1 MRPLHSP
8 LRTAN
13 SGSSQSSISFPLPC
27 VAILVRMPIPVLYLL
42 SQFWSWIVET
52 GLDLALILVLA
63 FLIPR
68 IGRFSMRVIKHRIE
82 NNADADTTK
91 NQLAFAGV
99 GVYIAQI
106 IAFFILI
113 VSALQQLGFSLA
125 GAAIPATVASAAIGL
140 GAQSIIADF
149 LAGFFILTEKQ
160 FGVGDWV
167 RFEGNGIVVEG
178 TVIEITMRATRIR
191 TISQETVIIP
201 NSTAKVCINNSNNWS
216 RAVVVI
222 PIPMLGSEN
231 ISEVITRS
239 EQATRRALAQEDIAA
254 EVLGELDVHPAI
266 DVTPPTVVGMP
277 WMVTMRFLVQVTAGN
292 QWLVERA
299 IRTQIID
306 EFWAEYGSATT
317 TSGTLI
323 DSLNLEHEDPYY
335 RGAKTPLVDEKLER
349 TGTQPKAAEDASI
362 VSMAASSKDDPDPAT
377 EVLSPGNP
385 EKSLDLEVPHAELE
399 SEKPAEESAD
409 KDHSIGGFFRTDY
422 YPKRWQKVLS
432 IGGRV
437 RMTTSI
443 LLLIL
448 GFLLLLKGLT
458 VQTSPEWQGSNGWLA
473 PDTETTTTQSSMVA
487 PTTSESTTTTPPQRS
502 SVETRSST
510 SIPETST
517 FSTFDEEPAPAEQ
530 SSAASTTSQQQQQ
543 QTTSAPT
550 TQEST
555 PTSTAQPQATVTST
569 Q

>member
-1 MRPLHSP
+1 
-8 LRTAN
+8 
-13 SGSSQSSISFPLPC
+13 
-27 VAILVRMPIPVLYLL
+27 MPIPVLYLL
-42 SQFWSWIVET
+42 SQFWSWVVET
-52 GLDLALILVLA
+52 GLDLALLLVLA

-82 NNADADTTK
+82 NNADPDTTK

-106 IAFFILI
+106 IAFFILV

-231 ISEVITRS
+231 ISEVISRS
-239 EQATRRALAQEDIAA
+239 EKATRRALAQEDIAP

-299 IRTQIID
+299 IRTQIIA
-306 EFWAEYGSATT
+306 EFWSEYGSATT

-323 DSLNLEHEDPYY
+323 DSLNVEHEDPYY
-335 RGAKTPLVDEKLER
+335 RAQKRPLVDEKLAR
-349 TGTQPKAAEDASI
+349 TNAQPKAAADSSV
-362 VSMAASSKDDPDPAT
+362 VSMAASSKDDPDPAK

-385 EKSLDLEVPHAELE
+385 EKSLDLEVSQPDLAP
-399 SEKPAEESAD
+399 EKDEDKEE
-409 KDHSIGGFFRTDY
+409 KDGSVNGFFRTDF
-422 YPKRWQKVLS
+422 YPKRWQKILS

-443 LLLIL
+443 LLCIL
-448 GFLLLLKGLT
+448 GFLLLFKGLT
-458 VQTSPEWQGSNGWLA
+458 VQTDPEWQGSSGWLA
-473 PDTETTTTQSSMVA
+473 PDVATTTQSSTVA
-487 PTTSESTTTTPPQRS
+487 PTTAPTTSSVTPSQE
-502 SVETRSST
+502 SVETRPDT
-510 SIPETST
+510 FTPETST
-517 FSTFDEEPAPAEQ
+517 FGTYSEEPTPAEQ
-530 SSAASTTSQQQQQ
+530 SSAAPSTASTPQ
-543 QTTSAPT
+543 QTTAAPT
-550 TQEST
+550 AQQSTASTPTQQQAT
-555 PTSTAQPQATVTST
+555 PTSTQ
-569 Q
+569 